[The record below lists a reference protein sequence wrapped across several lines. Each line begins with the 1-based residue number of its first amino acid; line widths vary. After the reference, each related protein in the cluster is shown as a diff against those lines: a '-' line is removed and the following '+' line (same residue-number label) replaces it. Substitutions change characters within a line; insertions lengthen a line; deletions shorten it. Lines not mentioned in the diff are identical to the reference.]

1 MKDNFGRD
9 INYLRVSVT
18 DLCNLRCI
26 YCMPKDG
33 LEKKCHDEIISFER
47 IKEIIIAASKLGI
60 SKVRIT
66 GGEPLVRKGIIKI
79 CEDISSIEGI
89 EELSLTTN
97 GILLAKYAKEL
108 KNAGIKRINIS
119 LDTLRKDRFFAITRG
134 GNLDDVLRGIK
145 EAKNVGFSK
154 IKINC
159 VLIKSFNDDEVFDL
173 INFAKNN
180 DLELRFIEL
189 MRIGEAEKL
198 NEDSFVSNED
208 VLKAIPGLV
217 FLREDGV
224 AKEYGFKDSKT
235 KIGFISPLS
244 NMFCYSCSRLRL
256 TSDGKLKPCLHSSL
270 EVDLNNLH
278 GEKLIEAIKKAILLK
293 PEKHHLKENKNSDC
307 KRGMSQIGG

>member
-18 DLCNLRCI
+18 DLCNLRCT

-33 LEKKCHDEIISFER
+33 VIKKCHDEIISIER
-47 IKEIIIAASKLGI
+47 IKEIVEAASKLGI
-60 SKVRIT
+60 NKVRIT

-97 GILLAKYAKEL
+97 GIFLAKMAKEL

-134 GNLDDVLRGIK
+134 GNLDDVLCGIK

-154 IKINC
+154 IKLNC
-159 VLIKSFNDDEVFDL
+159 VLIRGFNDDEVFDL

-198 NEDSFVSNED
+198 NANSFVSNDD
-208 VLKAIPGLV
+208 VLNSIPDLI
-217 FLREDGV
+217 FLKEDGV
-224 AKEYGFKDSKT
+224 SKEYGFKDSKT
-235 KIGFISPLS
+235 RIGFISPLS
-244 NMFCYSCSRLRL
+244 NMFCSSCSRLRL

-278 GEKLIEAIKKAILLK
+278 GDELVDAIKKAILLK
-293 PEKHHLKENKNSDC
+293 PEKHHLNENKNSDS
-307 KRGMSQIGG
+307 KRGMSEIGG